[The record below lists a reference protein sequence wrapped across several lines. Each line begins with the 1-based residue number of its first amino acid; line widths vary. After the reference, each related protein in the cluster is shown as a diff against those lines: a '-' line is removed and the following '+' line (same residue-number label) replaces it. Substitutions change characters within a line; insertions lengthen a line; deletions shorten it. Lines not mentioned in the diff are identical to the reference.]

1 MEVSSLFPYLVI
13 LAVILFGR
21 YINFRKTKEQQRH
34 SAQLREMDMPQEN
47 QQARESSD
55 VEVQPKPFFG
65 GRSSTEDATSQ
76 KETSAQRALL
86 AREKPVHGS
95 AYRSLA
101 GTREAP
107 TNWNTQKGVVKKSA
121 YRAQFKN
128 QKEIRQAVVGMAV
141 LGPCRSDEPYQHK

>member
-1 MEVSSLFPYLVI
+1 
-13 LAVILFGR
+13 
-21 YINFRKTKEQQRH
+21 
-34 SAQLREMDMPQEN
+34 MPQEN

-55 VEVQPKPFFG
+55 VDAQPSPFFG
-65 GRSSTEDATSQ
+65 GRYPTEDATSQ
-76 KETSAQRALL
+76 RETSAQRVLL

-107 TNWNTQKGVVKKSA
+107 TNWNTQKGVAKKSA

-128 QKEIRQAVVGMAV
+128 PKGVRQAVVGMAV